1 MITAWRITQAVHTGS
16 AFTGVGAWL
25 EGGRWNRKGVH
36 MIYTAGS
43 LALAA
48 LEIVVHLPETAILYS
63 HYVRIPVQFDSGQ
76 VTELALTSLPEDWNG
91 HPPSESTQE
100 IGTSWAI
107 EKKSLVLKV
116 PSSVIP
122 EEYNFLINPL
132 HPDASRLKIGNAEPF
147 KFDFR
152 IKR

>member
-43 LALAA
+43 IALAA
-48 LEIVVHLPETAILYS
+48 LEIVVHLPETAILYNQ
-63 HYVRIPVQFDSGQ
+63 YVRIPVQFDSLQ
-76 VTELALTSLPEDWNG
+76 VIELPMSDLPENWNE
-91 HPPSESTQE
+91 HPPSESTQQ

-132 HPDASRLKIGNAEPF
+132 HPDVFHLKIGKAEPF
-147 KFDFR
+147 KFDSR